1 MQISQRILLTLIAA
15 CSPTLASAQE
25 GQLRGSPNAA
35 RTTENTFDPQE
46 QRIAHAKNAF
56 NQQLA
61 AFPDD
66 EVSVT
71 AFFKNPKSV
80 EQAINEARSHGL
92 RLQGFRHVLGESSGG
107 YLLTPGES
115 IEAAVEQ
122 YQADHV
128 KFLEQQIAHMTQ
140 MLGNSKHQAEKAS
153 IAAKLNELEN
163 RRAVLSREGL
173 QIIGIDVRGTARKLK
188 QFAGANPSIH
198 VLELRQDGRVQ
209 SPIRPE

>member
-1 MQISQRILLTLIAA
+1 MRISQRILITLIAVY
-15 CSPTLASAQE
+15 SPTLASAQE
-25 GQLRGSPNAA
+25 GQLRGSPSAA
-35 RTTENTFDPQE
+35 INTDSIVDPEE
-46 QRIAHAKNAF
+46 QRIAHAKSAF
-56 NQQLA
+56 NQRLA

-66 EVSVT
+66 DVSVT
-71 AFFKNPKSV
+71 AFFKEPRSV
-80 EQAINEARSHGL
+80 EQAIEEARSHGL

-115 IEAAVEQ
+115 IEAAVAQ

-128 KFLEQQIAHMTQ
+128 KFLRQQIAHMTQ
-140 MLGNSKHQAEKAS
+140 MLTTSKHEAEKAS

-173 QIIGIDVRGTARKLK
+173 QIVGIDVRGTARKLK
-188 QFAGANPSIH
+188 QFAVANPSIH